1 VILASLLILE
11 PEILLLDEPTDNLD
25 PRSASELTSYL
36 SRLPSSKTILLSTHD
51 LRLVSRLCTRVYL
64 LSEDK
69 KVVAEASPQEL
80 LNDRELLVKLNLA
93 ESE

>member
-1 VILASLLILE
+1 
-11 PEILLLDEPTDNLD
+11 
-25 PRSASELTSYL
+25 
-36 SRLPSSKTILLSTHD
+36 
-51 LRLVSRLCTRVYL
+51 VYL